1 MRLHPVWLGSPH
13 CLPRGS
19 RVDRTL
25 ASYSRYHGFS
35 STLRN
40 RLYWRS
46 SFHTTLICG
55 PKTPEF
61 AYLQESIHTEFITGP
76 ETYHRMDI
84 LDVVHEFWGLR
95 GRTRI
100 EDLLLFPAVVIVA
113 QSVEQRWSWH
123 VAMSQSIFL
132 NQAVEVFP
140 LGVHI
145 VLPAF
150 LVHRGKHPGFCPLPS
165 CVSWTEGWLP
175 AVYFRSDWWLSSTV
189 LQIVLVGLLQ
199 STSGQTGGYLRCF
212 RTNWWVSCRVL
223 QIESVAPF
231 RKNCKL
237 LCRVFQAKL
246 AAKLECFG
254 SNFFGSP
261 AECFCSN

>member
-1 MRLHPVWLGSPH
+1 MSHHPVWLGSPH
-13 CLPRGS
+13 CLPRGG
-19 RVDRTL
+19 RVGRTL

-35 STLRN
+35 SMLRN

-61 AYLQESIHTEFITGP
+61 AYLQESIHNEFITGP

-84 LDVVHEFWGLR
+84 LDVVHELWGLR
-95 GRTRI
+95 GRTRV

-113 QSVEQRWSWH
+113 QSVEQRRSWH
-123 VAMSQSIFL
+123 VAMSQPIFL

-150 LVHRGKHPGFCPLPS
+150 LVHRGQHPGFCPLPS
-165 CVSWTEGWLP
+165 CVSWTEG
-175 AVYFRSDWWLSSTV
+175 S
-189 LQIVLVGLLQ
+189 LQ
-199 STSGQTGGYLRCF
+199 STSGQTGGSPLQCCRSYCL
-212 RTNWWVSCRVL
+212 VSCRVIRARL
-223 QIESVAPF
+223 VA
-231 RKNCKL
+231 L
-237 LCRVFQAKL
+237 LYS
-246 AAKLECFG
+246 AADRIVWC
-254 SNFFGSP
+254 P
-261 AECFCSN
+261 AE